1 MEAKYYILELM
12 LRIMLS
18 FLFIFQGFD
27 KIFKVGANAIHIY
40 FSDNFEKMNLP
51 PLFGRILINGSSWVE
66 LIGGVLLLFGIL
78 RTYVL
83 FLLLSEMVL
92 ISIFFSWM
100 KPMWDTKHVWPRL
113 VLLVFLIIIPGSWA
127 RITLDYLILN
137 K

>member
-12 LRIMLS
+12 VRIMLS
-18 FLFIFQGFD
+18 FLFIFQGYD
-27 KIFKVGANAIHIY
+27 KIFKVGANAIHEY
-40 FSDNFEKMNLP
+40 FSDNFERMNLNP
-51 PLFGRILINGSSWVE
+51 FLGRVLINGSSWVE
-66 LIGGVLLLFGIL
+66 LIGGILLLFGIL
-78 RTYVL
+78 RIYVL
-83 FLLLSEMVL
+83 FVLLAEMVL

-100 KPMWDTKHVWPRL
+100 KPMWDTRHVWPRL